1 MQSQDDD
8 CRLHPCDADPTD
20 PVAALVAAAPVGSP
34 DALVDRPIDQL
45 AIGRMRAATRA
56 VLNDRADVGLDEVVR
71 FRTTASRMLDIDTER
86 VRRAHEGRTV
96 LVTGGTGCIG
106 SVLVR
111 LLRENGADRVV
122 SISRGKTVGWPRT
135 EGVEYRRL
143 DVRQRDAVRDL
154 VAELR
159 PDVVYHVAAQHDPGL
174 AEQLVAETV
183 STNVTGTVNVV
194 DACRSVGGMH
204 LAFASTG
211 KALRPFSRD
220 VYAGSKKISEWV
232 MRNGVAGADLTGS
245 AVRFTHIVD
254 NSIIHRRLRDWCAA
268 NSVVRLHDAGT
279 MFYVQSALEA
289 AQLLMGSVLDAV
301 PGRLGLDAITDLGWP
316 VSLLDLAV
324 GVIAETGSASPI
336 HVCGHDPGYERSPY
350 PALYDPLASGER
362 SPLFSSFEVA
372 DLIDTPGCPSVD
384 RLTLRPLAD
393 QRAEDGLTALT
404 VAALRERPA
413 CEIRSTLWSTLWSML
428 EASLRRGPAQT
439 LDRQAQLID
448 RARAADWSADDL
460 TVACMVQAEQ
470 ARRRGRPGPGF
481 GDLAH
486 TA

>member
-8 CRLHPCDADPTD
+8 CRLHLSPADPTD
-20 PVAALVAAAPVGSP
+20 AVAALVAAAPAAAPLGRPTDAPADRTVDRPLDP
-34 DALVDRPIDQL
+34 DALR
-45 AIGRMRAATRA
+45 RMRSATRA
-56 VLNDRADVGLDEVVR
+56 VLDDRAGAARAEVER
-71 FRTTASRMLDIDTER
+71 FRATGSRMLDIDQDR
-86 VRRAHEGRTV
+86 VRQAHAGRTV

-111 LLRENGADRVV
+111 LLRENGAARVV
-122 SISRGKTVGWPRT
+122 SISRGRTVGWPRT

-154 VAELR
+154 MAELR
-159 PDVVYHVAAQHDPGL
+159 PDIVYHVAAQHDPGL
-174 AEQLVAETV
+174 AEQFVARTV

-220 VYAGSKKISEWV
+220 VYAGSKKISEWI
-232 MRNGVAGADLTGS
+232 MRNGVADTGAGADLTGS

-254 NSIIHRRLRDWCAA
+254 NSIIHRRLRDWCAGDA
-268 NSVVRLHDAGT
+268 VVRLHDAGT

-289 AQLLMGSVLDAV
+289 AQLLMGSVLDAA
-301 PGRLGLDAITDLGWP
+301 PDRLGLDAITDLGWP

-324 GVIAETGSASPI
+324 GVIAETGSSSAI

-372 DLIDTPGCPSVD
+372 DLVDAPGCQSVD
-384 RLTLRPLAD
+384 RLRLRPLAD
-393 QRAEDGLTALT
+393 QRAQDGLTALT
-404 VAALRERPA
+404 AA
-413 CEIRSTLWSTLWSML
+413 
-428 EASLRRGPAQT
+428 
-439 LDRQAQLID
+439 
-448 RARAADWSADDL
+448 
-460 TVACMVQAEQ
+460 
-470 ARRRGRPGPGF
+470 
-481 GDLAH
+481 
-486 TA
+486 

>member
-8 CRLHPCDADPTD
+8 CRLHLSPADAPADA
-20 PVAALVAAAPVGSP
+20 VAALVAAAPSGDP
-34 DALVDRPIDQL
+34 LDPAALR
-45 AIGRMRAATRA
+45 RMRSATRA
-56 VLNDRADVGLDEVVR
+56 VLVDRAGSARAEIER
-71 FRTTASRMLDIDTER
+71 FRATGSRLLDIDQDR
-86 VRRAHEGRTV
+86 VRQAHAGRTV

-111 LLRENGADRVV
+111 LLRDNGAARVV
-122 SISRGKTVGWPRT
+122 SISRGRTVGWPRT

-154 VAELR
+154 VAQLR
-159 PDVVYHVAAQHDPGL
+159 PDIVYHVAAQHDPGL
-174 AEQLVAETV
+174 AEQLVAGTV

-232 MRNGVAGADLTGS
+232 MRNGLAAGGSGTDLTGS

-254 NSIIHRRLRDWCAA
+254 NSIIHRRLRDWCAEDA
-268 NSVVRLHDAGT
+268 VIRLHDAGT

-289 AQLLMGSVLDAV
+289 AQLLMGSVLDAA
-301 PGRLGLDAITDLGWP
+301 PDRLGLDAITDLGWP

-324 GVIAETGSASPI
+324 GVIAETGSSSPI

-372 DLIDTPGCPSVD
+372 DLLDAPGCASVD
-384 RLTLRPLAD
+384 RLRLRPLAD
-393 QRAEDGLTALT
+393 RAAQDGLSALT
-404 VAALRERPA
+404 AAALRGRPP
-413 CEIRSTLWSTLWSML
+413 CEIRATLWSTLWSML
-428 EASLRRGPAQT
+428 AATLRRLPAAA

-460 TVACMVQAEQ
+460 TVAAMVHAER
-470 ARRRGRPGPGF
+470 ARRLGRPDPGL
-481 GDLAH
+481 GALAH